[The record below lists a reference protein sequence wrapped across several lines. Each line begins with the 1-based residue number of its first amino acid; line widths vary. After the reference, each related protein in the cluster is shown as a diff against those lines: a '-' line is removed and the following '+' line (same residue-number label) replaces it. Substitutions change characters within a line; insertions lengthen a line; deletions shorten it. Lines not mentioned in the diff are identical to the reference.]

1 MKLILNMKN
10 GAEDSIDFGEMEE
23 VSFESQF
30 DFLEFIRQS
39 VLNNSELRIGDLL
52 ETKTTWSEVK
62 SVEILIDDK

>member
-10 GAEDSIDFGEMEE
+10 GTEDSIDFGRIEE

-30 DFLEFIRQS
+30 DFLEFIRQN

-52 ETKTTWSEVK
+52 DTKTTWSEVK
-62 SVEILIDDK
+62 SVEILINDK